1 MSNDSP
7 PATGSRAQRFAQLL
21 SPDSN
26 PRETDM
32 QASIPTTEKR
42 GTADEISSR
51 LSEVEG
57 KVEMLS
63 EIVRK
68 LAKALGE
75 EGILESEEIRE

>member
-1 MSNDSP
+1 
-7 PATGSRAQRFAQLL
+7 
-21 SPDSN
+21 
-26 PRETDM
+26 M